1 MQERLEE
8 TQVETQADPVDI
20 AGIETPE
27 TTGEVPDYK
36 ARAEELEAQ
45 IEKLENDLR
54 SKDGQR
60 RKESDRDAEL
70 TGFKDELSAMRKVLA
85 VTMESIQRGDTEG
98 FQEQISRINQEAAD
112 GQATRDWNSRYDK
125 EQARLISTV
134 QDEDGNLLISED
146 DAQTIQAKWNAA
158 WQKAQQGNYDD
169 VYDTQIEAQRM
180 VNQEERRRAEAE
192 KKALRDEAKTAGK
205 KALEKAGIADLDTG
219 SAIAGG
225 NEELSGT
232 ALIERGLRMRQNRL

>member
-8 TQVETQADPVDI
+8 SQESVQDLAPVEQPVE
-20 AGIETPE
+20 ETEPVAAVDPE
-27 TTGEVPDYK
+27 TRV
-36 ARAEELEAQ
+36 AELEAQ
-45 IEKLENDLR
+45 VAKLQNDLR

-98 FQEQISRINQEAAD
+98 FQEQISRINQEAAE

-219 SAIAGG
+219 AAIAGG